1 MLHART
7 NMTFIKVMDLIPS
20 QIESINFANFSFF
33 GTNIIREINIEK
45 SEPKFSAKLEF
56 ALPIISEKFL
66 DSPEKNPHYQ
76 IK

>member
-7 NMTFIKVMDLIPS
+7 NITFIKVMDLIPS

-45 SEPKFSAKLEF
+45 S
-56 ALPIISEKFL
+56 
-66 DSPEKNPHYQ
+66 
-76 IK
+76 